1 VNLVLSDFVDRI
13 YPIELDIK
21 DIINIDKSSTYI
33 DLNLEFDNEG
43 RLRMRLYDKR
53 DDFNCLI
60 VNFPWKLLNQVQHY
74 LVNRYI
80 IFESQMTTGMLH
92 LS

>member
-1 VNLVLSDFVDRI
+1 VSQNDKQF

-53 DDFNCLI
+53 DDFHNDQKI
-60 VNFPWKLLNQVQHY
+60 AKGQSEAVNGGTDNT
-74 LVNRYI
+74 
-80 IFESQMTTGMLH
+80 MTKGKGTNNDIQCTTQ
-92 LS
+92 